1 MSELKN
7 LFFRSAADVCEFANS
22 NNVEIKHIA
31 IRYSENHHGESD
43 ISYVAFYEEKE
54 NGETN

>member
-7 LFFRSAADVCEFANS
+7 LFFRSASDVCKFANS

-31 IRYSENHHGESD
+31 IRYSENHHGEGD

-54 NGETN
+54 E